1 MISYI
6 IYNTY
11 IFNHIYIYIHIQ
23 YVIGSTSDVLRKMRL
38 QPMDDHG
45 KDVAETCRNHGLCNL
60 KSGNLLC
67 SQIDCGISRTILCWG
82 NALVPKARCAGWKE
96 KGHVQVLWQEPK
108 NQQTCYL
115 CDNLGAKK
123 LVQLLKTLSKS
134 ANTLRLQKLTSNF
147 LSLPTSGSL
156 SIDWVCSCQPY
167 SFRIIYVQ
175 ECQHVLRQ
183 RSKTPSSWV
192 VGIISFPQKM
202 QEQNMNTLWHQ
213 RSTTSALGNQRGF
226 WIQEGM
232 IRKPTYVNRKP
243 NNGNQTRIKQ

>member
-1 MISYI
+1 M
-6 IYNTY
+6 
-11 IFNHIYIYIHIQ
+11 
-23 YVIGSTSDVLRKMRL
+23 RKPRFM
-38 QPMDDHG
+38 QP
-45 KDVAETCRNHGLCNL
+45 KIWESPLFPN
-60 KSGNLLC
+60 
-67 SQIDCGISRTILCWG
+67 CGISRTILCWG

-108 NQQTCYL
+108 NQQACYL

-192 VGIISFPQKM
+192 VGIVSFPQKM
-202 QEQNMNTLWHQ
+202 QEQNMNTLCKHQ
-213 RSTTSALGNQRGF
+213 RSTTSVACHLETKEVSESKNGWFSNQPA
-226 WIQEGM
+226 WIG
-232 IRKPTYVNRKP
+232 KP
-243 NNGNQTRIKQ
+243 NDGNQTITKQ

>member
-38 QPMDDHG
+38 QPMDEHG

-156 SIDWVCSCQPY
+156 SIDWVCSCPH
-167 SFRIIYVQ
+167 SFRII
-175 ECQHVLRQ
+175 CQGMSRNV
-183 RSKTPSSWV
+183 
-192 VGIISFPQKM
+192 
-202 QEQNMNTLWHQ
+202 NMFCVKDPRHWAPGW
-213 RSTTSALGNQRGF
+213 SA
-226 WIQEGM
+226 
-232 IRKPTYVNRKP
+232 
-243 NNGNQTRIKQ
+243 

>member
-82 NALVPKARCAGWKE
+82 NALVPKARCTGWKE

-108 NQQTCYL
+108 NQQACYL

-123 LVQLLKTLSKS
+123 LVQLLKTLSKC
-134 ANTLRLQKLTSNF
+134 ATLRPFSEADLQFPEPPNF
-147 LSLPTSGSL
+147 RVAVNWLGVLLSTIQFQDYICPGMST
-156 SIDWVCSCQPY
+156 CSASKIQDTELLGG
-167 SFRIIYVQ
+167 RHNIIPSENAGAKHEYTLQ
-175 ECQHVLRQ
+175 TPAQHDFCA
-183 RSKTPSSWV
+183 
-192 VGIISFPQKM
+192 G
-202 QEQNMNTLWHQ
+202 
-213 RSTTSALGNQRGF
+213 
-226 WIQEGM
+226 
-232 IRKPTYVNRKP
+232 KPKRL
-243 NNGNQTRIKQ
+243 